1 MNYMTLPTAAM
12 AYHAAYRDK
21 LHELGSKIA
30 LRGKAKFA
38 ELLAQGWTED
48 AAREQVNDLMSD
60 WRQDAEGEAEQAGR
74 EAESDWYDMH
84 RGPSAKVAIIRAA
97 YGRRH

>member
-1 MNYMTLPTAAM
+1 MSIYENLPTAAM
-12 AYHAAYRDK
+12 AFHAAHRDK
-21 LHELGSKIA
+21 LHELGSKIT

-48 AAREQVNDLMSD
+48 EAREQVNDLMSD

-74 EAESDWYDMH
+74 EAETDWYE
-84 RGPSAKVAIIRAA
+84 AN
-97 YGRRH
+97 RR